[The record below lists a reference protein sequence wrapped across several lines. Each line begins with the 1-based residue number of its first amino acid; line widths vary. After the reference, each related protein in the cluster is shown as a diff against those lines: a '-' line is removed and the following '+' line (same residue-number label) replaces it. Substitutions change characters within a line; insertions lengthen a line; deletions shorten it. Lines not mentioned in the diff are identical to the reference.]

1 MVAAEVILALI
12 KLSMMLPFV
21 WVLPSILLT
30 EYWIIASFAF
40 VVRPAL
46 PPPPNAMR
54 ETRTPERK
62 GRDRRRGLSERG
74 HFLQVRGKD
83 RTDGSSILVIL
94 DLNELSKKSG
104 MNL

>member
-1 MVAAEVILALI
+1 MNGSGRGYTCFDQIEHDASACLG
-12 KLSMMLPFV
+12 F
-21 WVLPSILLT
+21 PSILLT

-62 GRDRRRGLSERG
+62 GRDRW
-74 HFLQVRGKD
+74 
-83 RTDGSSILVIL
+83 
-94 DLNELSKKSG
+94 
-104 MNL
+104 